1 MNLIKLV
8 AVGAA
13 VAYGYNYL
21 TKKRPDGRSMMD
33 DIKEKA
39 PEWMD
44 KAKPYMDKARPYVDQ
59 VKNQFESRL
68 HVKTNGL

>member
-8 AVGAA
+8 AIGAA
-13 VAYGYNYL
+13 VGYGVNYL
-21 TKKRPDGRSMMD
+21 TKKGPNGRSKID

-44 KAKPYMDKARPYVDQ
+44 KAKPYVEKAKPYIDQ
-59 VKNQFESRL
+59 VKNQFNKPSGAG
-68 HVKTNGL
+68 NM